1 MLSSFEQAAAAEL
14 IGVVTNTTAESWV
27 ESPATWLNPF
37 DTPIVRL
44 KLWANQPALACLAW
58 VTEADRQWDVCS
70 TQVVPAKRGKVLPIE
85 GLSSTARDVEIDL
98 RESQSFGGIVVA
110 LRLVIGA
117 VSSKKVPTSFGLAAV
132 TTSAG
137 KGYQ

>member
-1 MLSSFEQAAAAEL
+1 MLWTFEQAAAEL

-44 KLWANQPALACLAW
+44 KLWVSQPALACLAW

-70 TQVVPAKRGKVLPIE
+70 SQVVPAKRGKVLPIQ
-85 GLSSTARDVEIDL
+85 GLARTVRDVEIDL
-98 RESQSFGGIVVA
+98 RDSQAFGGIVVA

-117 VSSKKVPTSFGLAAV
+117 ASSKQAPTSFGLAAV
-132 TTSAG
+132 TTSAA
-137 KGYQ
+137 KGHQ